1 MKGGEW
7 RLRRKDALFC
17 FPLTYF
23 FFNRILIDKH
33 CYAYCSVSG
42 PGACPGP
49 PDDFLYQ
56 QRNWRSKDVNAESIY
71 LDYAVWGTE
80 EGGEMTTKLQ
90 FRFAGPN
97 GTTMV
102 LDKPAQ
108 VELDGTVV
116 PVDSSRMLGA
126 YYERIQPVQSLAGHH
141 TIRFTDP
148 SGKSFSEEFDFQPF
162 FAENGDTGSFGTGR
176 SSTGTGGLAPVDY
189 LHIMLNDT
197 SSMGRSIDRY
207 DTVRGGQILITRSNS
222 TAFNPDRSAWRST
235 AMMKGSWKPT
245 VEGGKLSISYGLRR
259 EFQLK

>member
-1 MKGGEW
+1 M
-7 RLRRKDALFC
+7 RTVLFLALV
-17 FPLTYF
+17 L
-23 FFNRILIDKH
+23 
-33 CYAYCSVSG
+33 A
-42 PGACPGP
+42 PGLLMTSCTSNEIGS
-49 PDDFLYQ
+49 
-56 QRNWRSKDVNAESIY
+56 SKDVNAESIY

-97 GTTMV
+97 GTTLV

-126 YYERIQPVQSLAGHH
+126 YYERIQPVQSFAGHH

-162 FAENGDTGSFGTGR
+162 SLKTAIPAALERGDLQLELE
-176 SSTGTGGLAPVDY
+176 GLAPVDY

-207 DTVRGGQILITRSNS
+207 DTVRGGRILITRSELDSLQSGPIRLEINR
-222 TAFNPDRSAWRST
+222 DDEREL
-235 AMMKGSWKPT
+235 GKPT